1 MGAELPKTI
10 GRYQILDLIGEGG
23 MGTVY
28 KALQPSLN
36 RTVAIKTLPPKMVAQ
51 PELTAR
57 FGRETQAL
65 ARLNHPNI
73 VNIIDSGMD
82 GEAPFFVMEYVDGC
96 SLAEL
101 TAERTLSLSDGLRVI
116 REVGSGLDYAHRM
129 GVIHRDLKL
138 SNILVTRDLAT
149 IKIADF
155 GISRLDD
162 DGRSPQLTTTR
173 TGLGTMYYMAP
184 EQAADASSVDKRTD
198 VYSLGVVCY
207 QLLTGQ
213 IPAGRFSM
221 PSQLNPHLPPE
232 LDPIVLRCL
241 AFNRDE
247 RYDHI
252 ADVLTDLDHVKQLAG
267 FRLMESLKVLSQ
279 STSHALKT
287 STSRMARQRPM
298 AMVAGAAAL
307 VLIVGGGAYALWPAR
322 HATPTAPAVTPTAAP
337 TPTPMAATA
346 APPAA
351 PVAEPTAT
359 PTPATPPPVVAA
371 PASAPVTT
379 PVTSPAPTPAAPKV
393 EASPVK
399 SAKPSKAA
407 AEAQHAL
414 ELMRAKIDGGLAPQT
429 LGELQQFVA
438 AQRATPLGFDGLLLL
453 GDLND
458 KLGRTDQAVQSYQ
471 DAAKT
476 FAADPRA
483 GQALFKAA
491 QVQARQRHRKDAIAS
506 YALVLDKYPK
516 SPWAIPS
523 MLAKA
528 DLEEKE
534 DIKVVDPQSGSRMPA
549 AILTYR
555 AFVAANPSRPETE
568 HALWQLGAL
577 YADIDRYV
585 DAAATYVQLVTKFPQ
600 TRLDAA
606 FQAGEWYEKK
616 VKDAAKAIVAY
627 RLVPPQSENAKKAA
641 DRIAKLSK

>member
-1 MGAELPKTI
+1 MGAELPQTI
-10 GRYQILDLIGEGG
+10 GRYQILGLIGEGG

-36 RTVAIKTLPPKMVAQ
+36 RTVAIKTLPASMAGQ
-51 PELTAR
+51 AELVAR
-57 FGRETQAL
+57 FQRETQAL

-82 GEAPFFVMEYVDGC
+82 GDAPFFVMEFVDGC
-96 SLAEL
+96 TLAEL
-101 TAERTLSLSDGLRVI
+101 MAERPLSLSEGLRVI
-116 REVGSGLDYAHRM
+116 REVCTGLDYAHRM

-149 IKIADF
+149 VKIADF
-155 GISRLDD
+155 GISRLEDD
-162 DGRSPQLTTTR
+162 DRSPQLTTTR

-184 EQAADASSVDKRTD
+184 EQATDASSVDKRAD

-252 ADVLTDLDHVKQLAG
+252 GDMLKDLDHVKQLAG
-267 FRLMESLKVLSQ
+267 FRLLDSLKVLSQ

-287 STSRMARQRPM
+287 STSRMARQRPI
-298 AMVAGAAAL
+298 AAVAGAAVLLL
-307 VLIVGGGAYALWPAR
+307 VVGGGVWALWSTRHSAPIIPA
-322 HATPTAPAVTPTAAP
+322 AAP
-337 TPTPMAATA
+337 TPVPAA
-346 APPAA
+346 APAPPPVA
-351 PVAEPTAT
+351 PVAAPTAT
-359 PTPATPPPVVAA
+359 PRPATPAPVVAA
-371 PASAPVTT
+371 PASTPAATPATT
-379 PVTSPAPTPAAPKV
+379 PAPTPAAPKA
-393 EASPVK
+393 EAPPAK
-399 SAKPSKAA
+399 SATPSKAVT
-407 AEAQHAL
+407 EAQHAL

-471 DAAKT
+471 DAAKS

-491 QVQARQRHRKDAIAS
+491 QVQTRQKHRKDAITS
-506 YALVLDKYPK
+506 YALILEKYPK
-516 SPWAIPS
+516 SSWAIPS

-528 DLEEKE
+528 ELEEKE
-534 DIKVVDPQSGSRMPA
+534 DVKVVDPQSGGKVPA

-555 AFVAANPSRPETE
+555 AFVSANPSRPETE

-577 YADIDRYV
+577 YADIDRYA

-616 VKDAAKAIVAY
+616 VKDTAKAIAAY
-627 RLVPPQSENAKKAA
+627 KLVPSYSENAKKAA
-641 DRIAKLSK
+641 DRLAKLSK